1 MGDEDR
7 FKSAQGAGMT
17 TKNHAYR
24 SRRCLA
30 VLGLL
35 FSLSCQASDPVAEPA
50 GQALRAPETAWVS
63 LDYEAK
69 AMAGRVSTSLVLAD
83 ASLGELSA
91 PPYQVLADAPA
102 PIPAERIR
110 VLRVEGR
117 AKALLGGYTSEGS
130 IWFDARTGAV
140 LQRDK
145 LRPGRNPYRKIYR
158 FGGDG
163 AFRVRL
169 EPDNQAEAEQSPEH
183 WTKIRENFY
192 SYDGAGSDC
201 AVVSEPTLLLYRV
214 PLLDLETGGKAV
226 SECVFLD
233 DSLYRVRLE
242 PQGRELRE
250 VDYRVSDGGAERRVT
265 GNREVVKVALR
276 VEPLTRAAD
285 SADFELLELRGD
297 IAIYL
302 DADSR
307 VPVALSGERSGFGRM
322 DIPLV
327 RMQSATNP

>member
-1 MGDEDR
+1 MAIMTYADVAR
-7 FKSAQGAGMT
+7 FG
-17 TKNHAYR
+17 
-24 SRRCLA
+24 LA

-35 FSLSCQASDPVAEPA
+35 LSLACRASGEASPEPT
-50 GQALRAPETAWVS
+50 GQALRSPETGWVS

-69 AMAGRVSTSLVLAD
+69 AMSGRVSTSLALGD
-83 ASLGELSA
+83 ASIGELSA
-91 PPYQVLADAPA
+91 PPYQLPADAPA
-102 PIPAERIR
+102 PLPAQHML

-117 AKALLGGYTSEGS
+117 AKALIGGYTSEGS
-130 IWFDARTGAV
+130 VWFDARTGAV

-145 LRPGRNPYRKIYR
+145 LRPGKKPYRKVYR
-158 FGGDG
+158 FADDG
-163 AFRVRL
+163 AFRIRL
-169 EPDNQAEAEQSPEH
+169 EPGNRAEAEQSPEH

-192 SYDGAGSDC
+192 PYDGAGSDC

-226 SECVFLD
+226 SDCVFLD

-242 PQGRELRE
+242 PQGRELRD
-250 VDYRVSDGGAERRVT
+250 VDYTVTAAGAERRVT

-276 VEPLTRAAD
+276 VEPLTRGAD

-307 VPVALSGERSGFGRM
+307 VPVALSGERAGFGRM

-327 RMQSATNP
+327 RMQADPE